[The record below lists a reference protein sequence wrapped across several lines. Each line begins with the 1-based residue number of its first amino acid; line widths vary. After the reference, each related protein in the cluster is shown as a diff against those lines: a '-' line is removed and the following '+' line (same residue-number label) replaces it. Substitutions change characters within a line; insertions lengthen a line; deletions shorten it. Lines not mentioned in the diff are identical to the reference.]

1 MAAASE
7 SITVICMESSFA
19 GRGASAGVTLLQGSQ
34 PRHRSL
40 QLVLAPPYHPQT
52 SARYPTLQPPSPQP
66 VQITEGDTL
75 ERCNFKRAELNE
87 QPLDLK
93 SEILKE
99 QLCCL
104 SRAGGRKR
112 EQKEREETNPFSL

>member
-1 MAAASE
+1 
-7 SITVICMESSFA
+7 MESSFA